1 LRDSLLKFMQM
12 LGFNRA
18 VGYGVL
24 TRAWGVLAGPVSIL
38 IIASRF
44 SREQQ
49 GFYYTINSL
58 LALQIF
64 FELGL
69 TGVLATFA
77 SHEFAN
83 LRWRERGG
91 LAGDPRNLARFAAL
105 VSKSAKWFGV
115 AAILLAAGLIP
126 VGLIFFGSGES
137 ASVDFTWR
145 LPWILAVLGTA
156 MNLMVVPFFALIMG
170 SGDVATVNH
179 RALVGGVIGTCISW
193 LVMGLHGGLYA
204 ACAVS
209 FGNVVISWSYLLK
222 QKPELLRLAWQGIIG
237 SQGNVAAGGFSWRD
251 EVWPLQ
257 WRSAITWGAG
267 YFIFQIFTPV
277 LFKYQGAA
285 VAGQMGMTMSAC
297 NALLAVSVTWVNAK
311 SPEFG
316 KFIVLRQWASLDHL
330 FFKVFRQSL
339 LVVAGGA
346 MAGWGLI
353 YYLQAH
359 YPLGQRFLPADQVA
373 FLLVAMVVMI
383 VNNCYA
389 AYLRAHKQEPLMV
402 VTICASLMYGAS
414 TMLLGK
420 HYSSFGVISGFLAIT
435 LGFCLPAIYSVWS
448 RCRREW
454 HTG

>member
-1 LRDSLLKFMQM
+1 MPEILVKTVRLL
-12 LGFNRA
+12 GINRA
-18 VGYGVL
+18 IGF
-24 TRAWGVLAGPVSIL
+24 GVLARLWGFLAGPISIL

-44 SREQQ
+44 SKEQQ

-77 SHEFAN
+77 SHEFAS
-83 LRWRERGG
+83 LRWREHGG
-91 LAGDPRNLARFAAL
+91 LEGDPRSLSRFSDL
-105 VSKSAKWFGV
+105 VCKSAKWFGI

-126 VGLIFFGSGES
+126 VGLLFFGTGES
-137 ASVDFTWR
+137 ASVGFAWR

-209 FGNVVISWSYLLK
+209 FGNVVISWSYLLR
-222 QKPELLRLAWQGIIG
+222 QKPELLRLAWQGIAAG
-237 SQGNVAAGGFSWRD
+237 SRGETAPGGFSWRN

-277 LFKYQGAA
+277 LFKYQGA
-285 VAGQMGMTMSAC
+285 VIAGQMGMTMSAC
-297 NALLAVSVTWVNAK
+297 NALLAVSVTWINAK

-316 KFIVLRQWASLDHL
+316 KFIVLRQWESLDQL

-339 LVVAGGA
+339 VIVAGGA
-346 MAGWGLI
+346 LAGWGLI
-353 YYLQAH
+353 YYLQAR

-373 FLLVAMVVMI
+373 LLLCAMIIMI
-383 VNNCYA
+383 VNNCFA
-389 AYLRAHKQEPLMV
+389 AYLRAHKQEPLMM
-402 VTICASLMYGAS
+402 VTIITSLMYCVS
-414 TMLLGK
+414 TLILGR

-435 LGFCLPAIYSVWS
+435 GSISFPAIYFIWYKF
-448 RCRREW
+448 RKEW
-454 HTG
+454 HD